1 MIGLTVFTAC
11 LWLARRH
18 FRSDTRR
25 ADRRIRAATKR
36 YLESVKLESVKLES
50 VKRDRAA
57 RASTAA

>member
-18 FRSDTRR
+18 FRSETRR
-25 ADRRIRAATKR
+25 AHRRIRAATKR
-36 YLESVKLESVKLES
+36 YLESVKLES